1 MKLNKFILFLQLNFN
16 ILLICLILL
25 VVRKESIE
33 INLILLVF
41 FILFISC
48 IDFIF
53 LYASHEITLKKF
65 LYFNLSRYIV
75 FFIGYLIFYFAYFFP
90 NDGIIS
96 VILPEEYFD
105 SGMYVYVAK
114 NLAQGLSVAETDFSL
129 YYGTAMSPNWAL
141 IVYIYSGI
149 FFIFGAEEQVLP
161 MINLFLYSYLYFF
174 FLYILKLTNL
184 RKHQIYRIVL
194 FMMLLPGPLYWAAS
208 LSKEVIYY
216 LFLSMIMYL
225 IINTFLIQKNKIGT
239 LMFISFFA
247 SIFSRFN
254 IIAISFFCKIISLS
268 NVNSKKTFFL
278 KLFKIYIIICLLFAI
293 SLLMLDF
300 LFGIDFYKSAMYIPA
315 GVDVYETWGSKM
327 DYVPMSLLEL
337 TYKLPIKM
345 FFTVFSEVNFFN
357 IFTYPYGDT
366 NSYATLFNIFQGTI
380 RIILILVIIKYFI
393 KNKNID
399 KYAFKFIS
407 FTFIFWLLF
416 SISIG
421 FFQSRYIIFADYLLI
436 FSVVFIK
443 YGSRGNTLAK

>member
-1 MKLNKFILFLQLNFN
+1 MKLNKLILFLQLNSN
-16 ILLICLILL
+16 ILLICLVLL
-25 VVRKESIE
+25 FVRKELIE
-33 INLILLVF
+33 INFILLIF

-48 IDFIF
+48 LDFIF
-53 LYASHEITLKKF
+53 LYTSHESTLKKF
-65 LYFNLSRYIV
+65 FYFNLYRYVV
-75 FFIGYLIFYFAYFFP
+75 FFVGYLIFYFTYFLP

-114 NLAQGLSVAETDFSL
+114 NLAQGLTVAETDFSL

-149 FFIFGAEEQVLP
+149 FFIFGPEEQVLP

-184 RKHQIYRIVL
+184 KKYQIYKVIL
-194 FMMLLPGPLYWAAS
+194 FMMLLPGPLYWTGS

-216 LFLSMIMYL
+216 LFLSLIMYL
-225 IINTFLIQKNKIGT
+225 IISTSLIKKNKIGI
-239 LMFISFFA
+239 LMFISFIA
-247 SIFSRFN
+247 SISSRFN
-254 IIAISFFCKIISLS
+254 IIVISFFSKIISLS
-268 NVNSKKTFFL
+268 NMNSKKTFFL
-278 KLFKIYIIICLLFAI
+278 NLFKIYIIVCLLFAL
-293 SLLMLDF
+293 SLIMLDF

-337 TYKLPIKM
+337 TYKLPIKL
-345 FFTVFSEVNFFN
+345 FFTVFSEVNFFH
-357 IFTYPYGDT
+357 IFTYPYGNT

-380 RIILILVIIKYFI
+380 RIILILLIIKYFI
-393 KNKNID
+393 KSRKID

-421 FFQSRYIIFADYLLI
+421 FFQSRYIVFADYLLI
-436 FSVVFIK
+436 FSVIFIK
-443 YGSRGNTLAK
+443 YGSRGKYP